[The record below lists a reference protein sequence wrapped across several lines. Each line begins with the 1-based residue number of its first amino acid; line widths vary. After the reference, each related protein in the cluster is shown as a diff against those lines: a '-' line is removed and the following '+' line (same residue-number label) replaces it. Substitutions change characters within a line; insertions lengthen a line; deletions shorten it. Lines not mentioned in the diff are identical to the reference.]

1 MLLLL
6 MFAILSYFRVTN
18 IPIIV
23 IVVIDIVVVV
33 VIVVVVAFVEYHCIK
48 KQ

>member
-6 MFAILSYFRVTN
+6 MFAILSNYGVTN
-18 IPIIV
+18 IPIVV
-23 IVVIDIVVVV
+23 IVVIDIVVD
-33 VIVVVVAFVEYHCIK
+33 VVVAFVEFHCIK

>member
-33 VIVVVVAFVEYHCIK
+33 AFVEFHCN
-48 KQ
+48 QNSDN

>member
-6 MFAILSYFRVTN
+6 MFAILSNFGVTN
-18 IPIIV
+18 IPIVV

-33 VIVVVVAFVEYHCIK
+33 VVVVAFVKFHCIK